1 MLKKSLALALAL
13 LLTLSVF
20 SGCSV
25 HVDLN
30 IDQEKTPPETQSAET
45 KPVETKPT
53 ATEPPTEATEPVAI
67 DLENLVSDVY
77 SDAMTLTVYG
87 YESTFCYHIPQ
98 FNLPDDR
105 AKEANDTIYSDLYA
119 ILDEKVYHTDAE
131 FPWISLMHYNWGAND
146 RVASVVIRT
155 SMTDYDWTTYQAY
168 TISLETGKVLSAA
181 EVAAAFDL
189 TEEGFYDTVRDTM
202 TRYWKAQKEEMLKQG
217 YFLEEMIDELV
228 NQTLA
233 DENVREAVP
242 YINRDGELCFIAM
255 LASPAGAG
263 AYYHLWNTGEEIHE
277 EFWGCEMKHS
287 AQ

>member
-45 KPVETKPT
+45 KPT
-53 ATEPPTEATEPVAI
+53 ATEPPTEATEPPVVI
-67 DLENLVSDVY
+67 DYDNLVCDAYSDVI
-77 SDAMTLTVYG
+77 TETVYG

-105 AKEANDTIYSDLYA
+105 AKEANDKIYTELYA
-119 ILDEKVYHTDAE
+119 ILDEKVYHTEAE
-131 FPWISLMHYNWGAND
+131 YPWISLMHYNWGANG

-217 YFLEEMIDELV
+217 SFLEEMIDELA

-233 DENVREAVP
+233 DENVRDAVP

-277 EFWGCEMKHS
+277 EFVRCDLEHP